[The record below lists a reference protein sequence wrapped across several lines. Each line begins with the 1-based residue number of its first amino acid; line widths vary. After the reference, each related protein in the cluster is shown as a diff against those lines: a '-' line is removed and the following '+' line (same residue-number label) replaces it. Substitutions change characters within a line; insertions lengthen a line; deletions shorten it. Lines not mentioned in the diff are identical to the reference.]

1 MSISTADLAR
11 HNRVLL
17 AVISGIICLAAIFTL
32 WFGNVSLAYSIS
44 HSEWVLSN
52 RNLLRTVSEFGK
64 NGFYVFFAGVLVYGL
79 MSRRNELVRIP
90 LAYLMGQF
98 LGSIVLVRLLKMLTG
113 HARPQEIF
121 AASGPFHD
129 TWIGP
134 TLESAFHGF
143 PSGHTTDLFI
153 SVIFASFLVKK
164 LPLKL
169 IIISFAVF
177 MGFTRIALAK
187 HFPYDVLAGAVI
199 GTAVSFLVGRFWLF
213 PRLEHAGVN
222 TANKPIRYG
231 QQ

>member
-1 MSISTADLAR
+1 MSTNTADLTR
-11 HNRVLL
+11 HNRVIL
-17 AVISGIICLAAIFTL
+17 AFISGLICLVTFFTL

-52 RNLLRTVSEFGK
+52 GNMISTVSEIGK
-64 NGFYVFFAGVLVYGL
+64 NGFYVLFAGVLLYGL
-79 MSRRNELVRIP
+79 LSRKHEFIRIP
-90 LAYLMGQF
+90 LAYLMSQV
-98 LGSIVLVRLLKMLTG
+98 LGSIVLVRLLKILTG

-134 TLESAFHGF
+134 TLESAFHSF

-164 LPLKL
+164 LSLKL

-199 GTAVSFLVGRFWLF
+199 GTGVSFLVAHLWLF
-213 PRLEHAGVN
+213 PKLGQTEKNIADNQAGE
-222 TANKPIRYG
+222 
-231 QQ
+231 